1 MRSLFRRQGR
11 DRREATPLSRRFTY
25 RYLIAVTAFV
35 AMFLAV
41 KYGEEQTL
49 DDLQRNTAQLEA
61 AATQPARVYRIL
73 ELSNRVNVG
82 PGRSDISQ
90 IVGELEQET
99 DTLRL
104 VQRAL
109 ATGEGGAGLPQS
121 TPDPALYDLYFG
133 TDTRLDQDVRD
144 IANAGQLVADFS
156 AATEE
161 AADARTEQLRILETN
176 VPSAAAELERAVRL
190 YTGATDR
197 IIEERRDQTTLL
209 LLGETALVLLVVFG
223 LFRPMARSIH
233 METSHLED
241 AERIHRENN
250 ERQTFRNDLTK
261 ALEVTDN
268 EPEVLATVERAL
280 VAVVPESPVE
290 LLLSDASQ
298 VHLRRVAEH
307 PTMGAAHCP
316 VDSPKSC
323 AALRSTQ
330 RMVYESSRM
339 LNVCPKLP
347 EHGSAPCSAV
357 CVPVT
362 FNGQAL
368 GVLHAT
374 GADNQPPNQTQIERL
389 TVLAAETG
397 ARLGHLQVMKMT
409 ELQATTDGLTGLF
422 NRRSLEAKARSL
434 LLDHVPFSIALA
446 DLDDFKD
453 LNDTYGHETGDRALR
468 LFATSLRRHL
478 RPDDIASR
486 YGGEEFV
493 ILLPNTGITEAVRAL
508 NRLQVAITDD
518 ISRSSTVPFTTSWGL
533 TDSSAG
539 TTFAE
544 IVAVADQAL
553 YSAKRAG
560 KNCIVVDGEAARAAS
575 SAVDSALS
583 AAPVSHDGTDLLDE
597 MDDLDEI
604 DEMDNVDQS
613 LVELDI
619 GMLSDGV
626 YGQKG

>member
-11 DRREATPLSRRFTY
+11 DHREATPLSRRFTY

-35 AMFLAV
+35 ALFIAV
-41 KYGEEQTL
+41 KVGEEQAL
-49 DDLQRNTAQLEA
+49 DRLQRNTAQLEA
-61 AATQPARVYRIL
+61 AATQPARVYRLL
-73 ELSNRVNVG
+73 ELSNRVHLA
-82 PGRSDISQ
+82 PQAADISQ
-90 IVGELEQET
+90 VVGELEQEA

-109 ATGEGGAGLPQS
+109 ATGEGGNGLPS
-121 TPDPALYDLYFG
+121 TPPAPELYDLYFG

-156 AATEE
+156 ADTD
-161 AADARTEQLRILETN
+161 AAAAARGEQLRILETD
-176 VPSAAAELERAVRL
+176 VPGAAAELERAVRL
-190 YTGATDR
+190 YTNANDQ
-197 IIEERRDQTTLL
+197 IIEERRDQTTML
-209 LLGETALVLLVVFG
+209 LLGETALVMVVVFG

-268 EPEVLATVERAL
+268 EAEVLATVERAL
-280 VAVVPESPVE
+280 GTVVPENPVE

-298 VHLRRVAEH
+298 IHLRRVAEH
-307 PTMGAAHCP
+307 PSQGAAKCP

-330 RMVYESSRM
+330 RIVYESSRM

-347 EHGSAPCSAV
+347 EHDSAPCSAV

-374 GADNQPPNQTQIERL
+374 GADNQPPNHTQIERL
-389 TVLAAETG
+389 TVLASETG
-397 ARLGHLQVMKMT
+397 ARLGHLQVMRMT

-434 LLDHVPFSIALA
+434 MLDHVPFSIALA
-446 DLDDFKD
+446 DLDDFKE

-493 ILLPNTGITEAVRAL
+493 IILPNTGITEAVRAL

-518 ISRSSTVPFTTSWGL
+518 IGRSSSVPFTTSWGL

-539 TTFAE
+539 ITFDE
-544 IVAVADQAL
+544 IVAVADNAL

-575 SAVDSALS
+575 TALDDALS
-583 AAPVSHDGTDLLDE
+583 AVPPGTDDTDGTDGHRADP
-597 MDDLDEI
+597 D
-604 DEMDNVDQS
+604 
-613 LVELDI
+613 LVELDL
-619 GMLSDGV
+619 GMISDGV
-626 YGQKG
+626 FRQTS

>member
-11 DRREATPLSRRFTY
+11 DHREATPLSRRFTY
-25 RYLIAVTAFV
+25 RYLIAVSAFV
-35 AMFLAV
+35 ALFVAV
-41 KYGEEQTL
+41 KVGEEQAL
-49 DDLQRNTAQLEA
+49 DRLQRNTAQLEA
-61 AATQPARVYRIL
+61 AATQPARVYRLL
-73 ELSNRVNVG
+73 ELSNRVHLA
-82 PGRSDISQ
+82 PQASDISQ
-90 IVGELEQET
+90 IVGELEQEA

-109 ATGEGGAGLPQS
+109 ATGEGGNGLPS
-121 TPDPALYDLYFG
+121 TPPAPELYDLYFG

-156 AATEE
+156 ADTE
-161 AADARTEQLRILETN
+161 AAATARSEQLRILDTN
-176 VPSAAAELERAVRL
+176 VPGAAAELERAVRL
-190 YTGATDR
+190 YTNANDQ
-197 IIEERRDQTTLL
+197 IIEERRDQTTML
-209 LLGETALVLLVVFG
+209 LLGETALVLVVVFG

-268 EPEVLATVERAL
+268 EAEVLATVERAL
-280 VAVVPESPVE
+280 GTVVPDNPVE

-298 VHLRRVAEH
+298 IHLRRAAEH
-307 PTMGAAHCP
+307 PSRGPAKCP

-330 RMVYESSRM
+330 RIVYESSRM

-347 EHGSAPCSAV
+347 EHDTAPCSAV

-374 GADNQPPNQTQIERL
+374 GADNQPPNHTQIERL
-389 TVLAAETG
+389 TVLASETG

-434 LLDHVPFSIALA
+434 MLDHVPFSIALA
-446 DLDDFKD
+446 DLDDFKE

-493 ILLPNTGITEAVRAL
+493 IILPHTGITEAVRAL

-518 ISRSSTVPFTTSWGL
+518 IGRSSSVPFTTSWGL

-539 TTFAE
+539 ITFDE
-544 IVAVADQAL
+544 IVAVADNAL

-575 SAVDSALS
+575 TALDDALS
-583 AAPVSHDGTDLLDE
+583 SVPPDQDGHEADPD
-597 MDDLDEI
+597 
-604 DEMDNVDQS
+604 
-613 LVELDI
+613 LVELDL
-619 GMLSDGV
+619 GMISDGV
-626 YGQKG
+626 FRPTS